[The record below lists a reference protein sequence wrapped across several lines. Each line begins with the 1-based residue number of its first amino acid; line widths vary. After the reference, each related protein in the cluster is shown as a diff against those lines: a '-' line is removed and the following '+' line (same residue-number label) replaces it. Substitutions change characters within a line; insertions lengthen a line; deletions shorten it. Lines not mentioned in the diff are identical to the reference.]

1 MILNVFRAYPN
12 PFNNMIHVSLTHPG
26 DFEIVVR
33 DVQGRILLL
42 ETMSQ
47 SMDVDTKDWCS
58 GVYMISLQDSEG
70 HIQLQKVIK

>member
-1 MILNVFRAYPN
+1 
-12 PFNNMIHVSLTHPG
+12 MIHVSLTHQG

-47 SMDVDTKDWCS
+47 SIDVDTKDWSS

-70 HIQLQKVIK
+70 RIQIQKVIK